1 MATTTRIFLNENLT
15 DNFTMGE
22 FVLSRKA
29 QELNIINVPNQKQ
42 VQAMRNLC
50 ARTLEPIR
58 AALRQLYPY
67 AVVSVTSGF
76 RCFLL
81 NKEVGGSRTSQHLKG
96 EASDIRSS
104 TVTTNEFF
112 DIIREPKNEID
123 FDQLIWEFGQWNH
136 VSCKLEGKNRRMVLY
151 AWITPAGATVY
162 TKTPPPAD
170 WRSRVPKSKSGAG
183 DMVDDI
189 INSLLL

>member
-1 MATTTRIFLNENLT
+1 MGKTQIFLNDSLST
-15 DNFTMGE
+15 NFTMWE
-22 FVLSRKA
+22 FVNSRTA
-29 QELNIINVPNQKQ
+29 QEKNIINVPNQKQ

-58 AALRQLYPY
+58 AALRKLYPY
-67 AVVSVTSGF
+67 AVVSLTSGF
-76 RCFLL
+76 RCPLL

-96 EASDIRSS
+96 EAGDIRSS
-104 TVTTNEFF
+104 TVTTDEFF
-112 DIIREPKNEID
+112 AIISDPQNEID

-136 VSCKLEGKNRRMVLY
+136 VSCKLVGKNRKMILY
-151 AWITPAGATVY
+151 AWITPTGETVY
-162 TKTPPPAD
+162 TKTPPPNG

-189 INSLLL
+189 VNKLR